1 MKAWI
6 STRQVADLA
15 VLAACNGALELTL
28 GTFLHATH
36 LPLAGSVMVGLNL
49 VVYAVGHQRVP
60 RRGAILAIGLGTAFL
75 NAVFVGGFKL
85 MALPAIVIEAAVLDL
100 LLSSGGLGRL
110 NLAIAGAISNLVA
123 LGWSLTTGLLVL
135 GLGPHAALAR
145 LLHADS
151 TGHLSLLALAGIL
164 VAVRIVVGVLFAL
177 LAWRVLGLVDS
188 ALEAQAEA

>member
-1 MKAWI
+1 MRAWI

-28 GTFLHATH
+28 GTFLHATRF
-36 LPLAGSVMVGLNL
+36 PLAGSVMVGLNL

-75 NAVFVGGFKL
+75 NAVFAGGFKL

-100 LLSSGGLGRL
+100 LLSSGGLGKL
-110 NLAIAGAISNLVA
+110 NLALAGALSNLVA
-123 LGWSLTTGLLVL
+123 LGWSVLTGLLVL
-135 GLGPHAALAR
+135 GLAPHAALAR

-151 TGHLSLLALAGIL
+151 AGHLPLVVLAGIL
-164 VAVRIVVGVLFAL
+164 VAVRVLVGVLFAM

-188 ALEAQAEA
+188 ALEAQGEA